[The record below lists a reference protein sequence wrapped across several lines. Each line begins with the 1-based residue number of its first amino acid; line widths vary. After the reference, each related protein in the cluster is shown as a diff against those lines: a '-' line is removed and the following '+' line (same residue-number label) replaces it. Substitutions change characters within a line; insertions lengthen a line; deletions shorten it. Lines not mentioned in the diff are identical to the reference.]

1 MTLTRAK
8 NVTSYVMKY
17 YPWSRLVDDSI
28 KKKHSLHLTY
38 PEYQRF
44 FLACDEELRR
54 PQAEDTSGKDE
65 KSLAPR
71 VHLTVTK
78 AKNITSYALTYY
90 PMVDA
95 GG

>member
-1 MTLTRAK
+1 
-8 NVTSYVMKY
+8 MKY

-54 PQAEDTSGKDE
+54 PKAEDKSGKDE

-71 VHLTVTK
+71 VQLT
-78 AKNITSYALTYY
+78 KNITSYALTYY